1 MMLQTMHAVAVPIAS
16 QESVMASRP
25 LIENLKRVPSV
36 RSAQPL
42 VGTFFASLLPY
53 AKIRYEE
60 TTMKCSVIFRV
71 LAILLLLACNSAA
84 YSMEK
89 IGWDQLVPQ
98 VDQSKNPF
106 ETLPKAMIHDFSVLW
121 SIYKRMVAGNSSEG
135 QDRLANKSIA
145 ALEAAGVDV
154 RSTIN
159 DMVEYTRLVK
169 ENGRVLVEELN
180 GKSVAIKGYLL
191 PTEFSGDRIVE
202 FLLVPSD
209 GACVHTPVPPL
220 NQLVYVKLPRGI
232 DNRSGWWAYQHRGK
246 QTHHVLLRW
255 SICGR
260 SRLQHARQPGR
271 AQRRLIQRCTDMPST
286 SDWR

>member
-1 MMLQTMHAVAVPIAS
+1 
-16 QESVMASRP
+16 
-25 LIENLKRVPSV
+25 
-36 RSAQPL
+36 
-42 VGTFFASLLPY
+42 
-53 AKIRYEE
+53 
-60 TTMKCSVIFRV
+60 MKCSVIFRV

-121 SIYKRMVAGNSSEG
+121 SIYNRMVAGNSSEG

-232 DNRSGWWAYQHRGK
+232 DNPGLF
-246 QTHHVLLRW
+246 TPVLVG
-255 SICGR
+255 GR
-260 SRLQHARQPGR
+260 
-271 AQRRLIQRCTDMPST
+271 IST
-286 SDWR
+286 EASKHTMSFSDGQSAVEAGYSMLANRVERYAD